1 MFLLKTE
8 ARAKECL
15 TSSSGKITKLE
26 FRYLV
31 LFLSFVVTGKL
42 VKLTCNIALKGRLK
56 QETLD
61 FSIGIAML
69 HMFIYYP
76 GVAIA
81 FLTTNKK
88 SQRYLRKLLRR
99 ETVTNEIRE
108 IYIYPLRKDRDFILQ

>member
-1 MFLLKTE
+1 M
-8 ARAKECL
+8 
-15 TSSSGKITKLE
+15 E

-42 VKLTCNIALKGRLK
+42 VKLTCNIALKERLK

-61 FSIGIAML
+61 FSMGIAML
-69 HMFIYYP
+69 HIFIYYP

-88 SQRYLRKLLRR
+88 SQRYLRKVLWR
-99 ETVTNEIRE
+99 ETVTNEVRE
-108 IYIYPLRKDRDFILQ
+108 IHIYPLRKDGDFILQ